1 MRRRTSSIRGIAMR
15 EEGRYFILPTIHM
28 LLIGEYII
36 SSTCE
41 EVSLLG
47 SLFQGQLTKDYDVT
61 KEEYT

>member
-1 MRRRTSSIRGIAMR
+1 MRRRTSNIRGIAMR
-15 EEGRYFILPTIHM
+15 EVGRYVILPTIHM

-47 SLFQGQLTKDYDVT
+47 LLF
-61 KEEYT
+61 